1 MSVHVDIRRLGG
13 VSVDDVIYKHHI
25 STSISPQSFAYSY
38 LGQGGVFCINNDP
51 TNLDHFRAVLGD
63 IYAVLVAGSSNMNDT
78 VLVELTLALAL
89 VRGGARLRSRG
100 WVCGVRLV
108 LSRSSHG

>member
-1 MSVHVDIRRLGG
+1 MSVHVDIRCLGS
-13 VSVDDVIYKHHI
+13 VSVDDVIYQHHI
-25 STSISPQSFAYSY
+25 STSISPQRLAYSY
-38 LGQGGVFCINNDP
+38 LGQGGILCVDNDP
-51 TNLDHFRAVLGD
+51 TDLNHFRAVLGD
-63 IYAVLVAGSSNMNDT
+63 IYSVLIASGSNVNDT
-78 VLVELTLALAL
+78 VLVKLTLALTL